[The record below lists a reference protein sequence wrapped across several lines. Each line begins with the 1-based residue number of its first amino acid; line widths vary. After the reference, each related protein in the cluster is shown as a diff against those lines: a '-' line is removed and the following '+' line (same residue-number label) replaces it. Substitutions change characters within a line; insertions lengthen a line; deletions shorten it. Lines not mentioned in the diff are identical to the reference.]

1 MAKKK
6 ETGVRKPFNISM
18 LAEGMAKAG
27 FDLNTL
33 KESDFVVPTEWISTG
48 SYILNAQLSGSIYG
62 GIPNTRIAEFA
73 GDPGTG
79 KTFVCLNLVREAQ
92 KMGYHVIYID
102 TEGALPEGP
111 DMKRIGVNFDLMT
124 VENEIYTVA
133 KLSNYMVN
141 LIEQCEKLVAQ
152 GTDPRVI
159 VFVDSVGMLSTD
171 KEVEDTA
178 RGHDASDMGLKAK
191 QLKKFFTLTVR
202 RLSNLKI
209 PMIFTNHVYSGG
221 MYEAKKASGGQGHV
235 FAASNILFFS
245 KSHLKNDPE
254 EEKKKTGIIVH
265 SQPYKIRFAQ
275 PTEIDF
281 KIEFKKGMNKFDFLQ
296 EYVTWEEC
304 GIEKGKIVTKKDY
317 DKMKDAAGYPF
328 EHVDKNTGEIRD
340 LVFLPS
346 STGRWCVKHLG
357 KSLPSESLLFN
368 EEVFTDSVLQDL
380 DKNIIQPGFKYPEN
394 VILKDDVLF
403 SQDEE
408 DEE

>member
-1 MAKKK
+1 
-6 ETGVRKPFNISM
+6 
-18 LAEGMAKAG
+18 
-27 FDLNTL
+27 
-33 KESDFVVPTEWISTG
+33 
-48 SYILNAQLSGSIYG
+48 
-62 GIPNTRIAEFA
+62 
-73 GDPGTG
+73 
-79 KTFVCLNLVREAQ
+79 
-92 KMGYHVIYID
+92 
-102 TEGALPEGP
+102 
-111 DMKRIGVNFDLMT
+111 
-124 VENEIYTVA
+124 
-133 KLSNYMVN
+133 
-141 LIEQCEKLVAQ
+141 
-152 GTDPRVI
+152 
-159 VFVDSVGMLSTD
+159 
-171 KEVEDTA
+171 
-178 RGHDASDMGLKAK
+178 
-191 QLKKFFTLTVR
+191 
-202 RLSNLKI
+202 
-209 PMIFTNHVYSGG
+209 